1 METDKQLLMRA
12 RESWATLEPFR
23 RKRRLCKRYAYG
35 NAGTR
40 DNCNPNNLIRQL
52 VKSVVGRYRYLVQGE
67 TLQLNPDALLER
79 DARGLEEFLISGSV
93 FQRISDG
100 TVSNVSVNRI
110 LFERFSESDG
120 ADMQF
125 IGMLHDMSR
134 AELLR
139 AFSQGDV
146 SRGVALLQSY
156 RSAGEVPSLPCGEEV
171 VTFDSPDVV
180 DACRVIE
187 LWHRVSTPILRCHDA
202 EKGEYGEVEYS
213 ATAYDSLVA
222 LNEQRQ
228 RHKQQPIAIL
238 LDSRECWEE
247 VWLTPRGEVLR
258 RCRHEHT
265 IPPFALKL
273 YPLIDGEVHS
283 LVEDVLGQQQLV
295 NRMVALL
302 DDILSHSAKGV
313 LLFPADQLPEGVT
326 WRDMRRIWSDP
337 GGIVPYKRTSRNV
350 SPQQINSSGWSSGA
364 ADMLKLQL
372 QLFDEVAGVSASVR
386 GNTSAAAGAEAL
398 RRETENCTIGMLDI
412 LAAYAAFTHK
422 RDLTFNLN
430 RSYESN
436 ATDGYSAGSDH
447 LHG

>member
-1 METDKQLLMRA
+1 METDKKLLSRA
-12 RESWATLEPFR
+12 RESWGSLEPFR

-35 NAGTR
+35 NAGTP

-52 VKSVVGRYRYLVQGE
+52 VKSVVGRYRYLTQGE
-67 TLQLNPDALLER
+67 TLRLNPDASLER

-100 TVSNVSVNRI
+100 AFRNVSANRI
-110 LFERFSESDG
+110 LFERFKESDG
-120 ADMQF
+120 ADLQF

-139 AFSQGDV
+139 AFSLGDV
-146 SRGVALLQSY
+146 ARGVELLRSY
-156 RSAGEVPSLPCGEEV
+156 AGTAADLVSSPCGEESV
-171 VTFDSPDVV
+171 DFDTPDAVET
-180 DACRVIE
+180 CRVIE
-187 LWHRVSTPILRCHDA
+187 VWQRVSTPILRCHDA
-202 EKGEYGEVEYS
+202 EKGEYGEALYS
-213 ATAYDSLVA
+213 ENAYDSLVR
-222 LNEQRQ
+222 LNEQRK
-228 RHKQQPIAIL
+228 RDKKELITIL

-258 RCRHEHT
+258 RCRHDDA

-302 DDILSHSAKGV
+302 DEILSHSAKGV
-313 LLFPADQLPEGVT
+313 LLFPADQLPEGFT

-350 SPQQINSSGWSSGA
+350 SPQQVNTSGWSSGA

-372 QLFDEVAGVSASVR
+372 QLFDEVAGVSSSVR
-386 GNTSAAAGAEAL
+386 GNTSAAIGADAL

-430 RSYESN
+430 KSK
-436 ATDGYSAGSDH
+436 
-447 LHG
+447 